1 MHHSKIQLGRECLQH
16 PPDAANP
23 QEGEGAWLESNPT
36 KNRNPANALRPVYAQ
51 EVYMWK
57 LRRLLPVGSVE
68 LLQVTG
74 NALLNLSH
82 APLHLGTGEVLVSV
96 VHRLELAAV
105 NRNAGFRQQPHGA
118 AMGTSRPG
126 PVADS
131 IS

>member
-1 MHHSKIQLGRECLQH
+1 
-16 PPDAANP
+16 
-23 QEGEGAWLESNPT
+23 
-36 KNRNPANALRPVYAQ
+36 
-51 EVYMWK
+51 MWK

-105 NRNAGFRQQPHGA
+105 NRNAGFRQHSTVGA
-118 AMGTSRPG
+118 DWAYCYPPANFGLSAICASSCAR
-126 PVADS
+126 VIA
-131 IS
+131 